1 MHAVLTPARSIREHD
16 FSTREI
22 GEVLWWDG
30 DELPAKL
37 RHRGSEVYTDGDSAL
52 GKFSCEE
59 ITHAIV
65 EAKKFAPK
73 LQGGAAIL
81 NALCELELL
90 PSGYDGEP
98 ADGEGW

>member
-37 RHRGSEVYTDGDSAL
+37 RHRGIEVYTDGDSAL
-52 GKFSCEE
+52 GKFSWEE
-59 ITHAIV
+59 ISHAIV
-65 EAKKFAPK
+65 EAKEFAPK